1 MSASPTP
8 KSANPIRV
16 MLIDDSAVVRGFITR
31 ILEADPD
38 ITVIYSA
45 QNGEVGVSALSRQMP
60 DIILLDIEMPVMDG
74 ITALPLLV
82 QKAPDAKIIMCST
95 LTTANAAMTMKA
107 LSLGAIDCIGKPSSA
122 NDINNHD
129 SFKVMLT
136 NKIKEIGR
144 SSKLFKNRAQN
155 LNTNIETPTPI
166 STPILTPVST
176 PAIKTSPLVTPPK
189 LAPPLL
195 AKEAVLRPLTDT
207 VYAGK
212 PEILA
217 IGSSTGGPNA
227 LFNVLKHCVGFD
239 IPIVITQHMPATFTK
254 ILAEHITSQTSIPAV
269 EAEDRMPLVAGRVHI
284 AAGGFHM
291 LIEKNGKDKII
302 RVNDGPM
309 ENFCKP
315 AVDPMLR
322 SLIPVYGEKIL
333 TVILTG
339 MGSDGML
346 GARDVAIG
354 GGRVIAQDEATSVVW
369 GMPGATAKA
378 GICSAI
384 LPIDDIGPYIRN
396 AVLRK

>member
-1 MSASPTP
+1 LSAPTTP

-45 QNGEVGVSALSRQMP
+45 QNGEVGVSALNRQMP

-82 QKAPDAKIIMCST
+82 QKAPDTKIIMCST
-95 LTTANAAMTMKA
+95 LTTANAAITMKA

-129 SFKVMLT
+129 SFKIMLT

-144 SSKLFKNRAQN
+144 SSKLFKNRTQN
-155 LNTNIETPTPI
+155 PNAKTASIETQTPI
-166 STPILTPVST
+166 STPAST
-176 PAIKTSPLVTPPK
+176 PAVRGSPLVTPLK
-189 LAPPLL
+189 TAPPLL

-254 ILAEHITSQTSIPAV
+254 ILAEHITSQTGIPAV
-269 EAEDRMPLVAGRVHI
+269 EAEDGMPLITGRVHV

-291 LIEKNGKDKII
+291 LIEKNGKDKMI
-302 RVNDGPM
+302 RLNDGPM

-322 SLIPVYGEKIL
+322 SLIPIYGEKIL

-354 GGRVIAQDEATSVVW
+354 GGRIIAQDEATSVVW
-369 GMPGATAKA
+369 GMPGAAAKA

-384 LPIDDIGPYIRN
+384 LPIDDIGPYIRSS
-396 AVLRK
+396 VLRK

>member
-1 MSASPTP
+1 MCATPVP

-38 ITVIYSA
+38 ISVIYSA
-45 QNGEVGVSALSRQMP
+45 QNGEVGVNALTRQTP

-74 ITALPLLV
+74 ITALPLLIR
-82 QKAPDAKIIMCST
+82 QAPDVKIIMCST
-95 LTTANAAMTMKA
+95 LTTANAAITMKA
-107 LSLGAIDCIGKPSSA
+107 MALGAVDCIGKPSTA

-129 SFKVMLT
+129 SFKIMLV

-144 SSKLFKNRAQN
+144 SSKLFKARARDVG
-155 LNTNIETPTPI
+155 LSSATAPVVSPA
-166 STPILTPVST
+166 PVSK
-176 PAIKTSPLVTPPK
+176 ASSPLIKPLSP
-189 LAPPLL
+189 APPIL
-195 AKEAVLRPLTDT
+195 AKEAVLRPSTDT
-207 VYAGK
+207 VYMGK

-227 LFNVLKHCVGFD
+227 LFNVLKHCTGFD

-254 ILAEHITSQTSIPAV
+254 ILAEHITAQTGIPAV
-269 EAEDRMPLVAGRVHI
+269 EAEDRIPLLAGRVHV
-284 AAGGFHM
+284 APGGFHM
-291 LIEKNGKDKII
+291 LIEKSGVDKII
-302 RVNDGPM
+302 RLNDGPM

-322 SLIPVYGEKIL
+322 SLIPIYGEKIL

-346 GARDVAIG
+346 GAREVAAR
-354 GGRVIAQDEATSVVW
+354 GGRILAQDEASSVVW
-369 GMPGATAKA
+369 GMPGAVAKA
-378 GICSAI
+378 GICSSI
-384 LPIDDIGPYIRN
+384 LPIDEMGPFVRN
-396 AVLRK
+396 IVMRPR